1 VSGPCPGP
9 GSGPG
14 SAARGGGRIGAVVLS
29 RFVKAGA
36 VSAVP
41 YNHYSLLRTVA
52 AIFSLPPLGYA
63 AEPDLAPFGPDV
75 FSAAAPPPPAR

>member
-1 VSGPCPGP
+1 
-9 GSGPG
+9 
-14 SAARGGGRIGAVVLS
+14 VLS
-29 RFVKAGA
+29 RFVKAGT

-52 AIFSLPPLGYA
+52 VIFSLPPLGYA
-63 AEPDLAPFGPDV
+63 AEPDV